1 MRRRAVHFA
10 RPIFL
15 LQLTLLAQLFTA
27 AVPVVAQDAA
37 MREAGVVVG
46 TTGLNI
52 RECPDVSCGSRG
64 SGATGG
70 SDHRHRVPRRM
81 ATSRWSGRESRAG
94 RGISTSATPSRGT
107 PFLEKGTPGCKR
119 VAFIFNIGIGE
130 PLQIHPL
137 LWLKEEGI
145 PATLF
150 PMGWWALAFPDDMRT
165 IAMLGFPIGTHGDVR
180 LNLTGFS
187 DDEVVTDLRDS
198 ATHIRQVTGED
209 PVPYFTAFAADMDER
224 VRSLVASEGY
234 LPVAWDVPADDW
246 GEDISADYV
255 YDRVVPNVED
265 GSIVEFHLDG
275 PSSEQATAVAIPRI
289 VEALRERGYQ
299 FVTIP
304 DMAQPCPAGATPVA
318 ATPQGGATTAA
329 TPAPGLIGTTPK
341 TEGQSRSRPRGIRDG
356 IMNTCSISPCRSR
369 DTRTPDWRG
378 NRAR

>member
-1 MRRRAVHFA
+1 VRRRAIHFA
-10 RPIFL
+10 RPIFI
-15 LQLTLLAQLFTA
+15 LQLTLLAQLMTA
-27 AVPVVAQDAA
+27 AIPAIAQDEAV
-37 MREAGVVVG
+37 REAGVVVG

-52 RECPDVSCGSRG
+52 RECPDVSCGSEG
-64 SGATGG
+64 LAQLEDPIIVTGPEEEG
-70 SDHRHRVPRRM
+70 YLPVE
-81 ATSRWSGRESRAG
+81 WAG
-94 RGISTSATPSRGT
+94 KAGWAWNLYVATPSRGT
-107 PFLEKGTPGCKR
+107 PFLEQGTPGCKR
-119 VAFIFNIGIGE
+119 VAFIVNIGIGE

-137 LWLKEEGI
+137 LWLKEEGVPI
-145 PATLF
+145 TLF
-150 PMGWWALAFPDDMRT
+150 PMGWWALGFPDDMRT

-224 VRSLVASEGY
+224 VRGLVASEGY

-255 YDRVVPNVED
+255 FDRVVPNVED

-289 VEALRERGYQ
+289 VEALKERGYH

-304 DMAQPCPAGATPVA
+304 DMAQPCPAGVTPVTATPVS
-318 ATPQGGATTAA
+318 GSA
-329 TPAPGLIGTTPK
+329 TPATPA
-341 TEGQSRSRPRGIRDG
+341 T
-356 IMNTCSISPCRSR
+356 
-369 DTRTPDWRG
+369 
-378 NRAR
+378 

>member
-1 MRRRAVHFA
+1 LILRLS
-10 RPIFL
+10 L
-15 LQLTLLAQLFTA
+15 LVQLLTA
-27 AVPVVAQDAA
+27 AVPVVAQDAP

-46 TTGLNI
+46 TTGLNV
-52 RECPDVSCGSRG
+52 RECPDVSCVSRG
-64 SGATGG
+64 LAQLEDPIIVTGPEENG
-70 SDHRHRVPRRM
+70 FLPVE
-81 ATSRWSGRESRAG
+81 WAG
-94 RGISTSATPSRGT
+94 KTGWAWHLYVATPSGGT
-107 PFLEKGTPGCKR
+107 PFLEEGTPGCKR
-119 VAFIFNIGIGE
+119 VAFIVNIGIGE

-137 LWLKEEGI
+137 LWLKEEGVPI
-145 PATLF
+145 TLF
-150 PMGWWALAFPDDMRT
+150 PMGWWALDFPDDMRT

-224 VRSLVASEGY
+224 VRGLVASEGY

-255 YDRVVPNVED
+255 FDRVVPNVED

-289 VEALRERGYQ
+289 VEALKERGYH

-304 DMAQPCPAGATPVA
+304 DMAQPCPAGVTPVTATPVS
-318 ATPQGGATTAA
+318 GSA
-329 TPAPGLIGTTPK
+329 TPATPA
-341 TEGQSRSRPRGIRDG
+341 T
-356 IMNTCSISPCRSR
+356 
-369 DTRTPDWRG
+369 
-378 NRAR
+378 